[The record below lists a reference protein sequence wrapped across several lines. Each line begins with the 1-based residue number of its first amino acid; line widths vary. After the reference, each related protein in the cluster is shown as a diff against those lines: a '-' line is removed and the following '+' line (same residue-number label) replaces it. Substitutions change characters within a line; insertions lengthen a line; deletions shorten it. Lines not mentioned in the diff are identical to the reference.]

1 MIGDWKTERNKSQ
14 QTPRV
19 TGRLTAETNSHL
31 KSWGLVGLIQ
41 TF

>member
-14 QTPRV
+14 TLRV

-31 KSWGLVGLIQ
+31 RSWGLVGLIQ
-41 TF
+41 TL